1 MARYTGPRC
10 RLCRTE
16 NKRLFL
22 KGDKCKSDKCPINRK
37 RPAPGKEPKARQ
49 KKQSDYA
56 VQLREKQKL
65 KRTYGLMEKQFRLT
79 FEKALRMPGKTGE
92 NLFALLERRLDNMA
106 YRLRFATSR
115 AQARQVVLH
124 GHVLVNGKR
133 VNVPSFIVKPGDLVA
148 IHPSYKTNK
157 VLLAA
162 LAEHGKSGVMPW
174 LSLDPEKAEGRMNLV
189 PQRQDIVDMAEIREQ
204 LVVELYSK

>member
-1 MARYTGPRC
+1 MARYIGPRC

-22 KGDKCKSDKCPINRK
+22 KGDKCKSDKCPVNRK
-37 RPAPGKEPKARQ
+37 RMPPGKDPKTRQ
-49 KKQSDYA
+49 KKQSEYA

-65 KRTYGLMEKQFRLT
+65 KRSYGLLEKQFKLT

-92 NLFALLERRLDNMA
+92 NLFALLERRLDSVV

-115 AQARQVVLH
+115 SQARQVVLH

-133 VNVPSFIVKPGDLVA
+133 VDVPSFIVKPGDTIS
-148 IHPSYKTNK
+148 IHQSYKMNK
-157 VLLAA
+157 VLLAS
-162 LAEHGKSGVMPW
+162 LTEHEKSGVMPW
-174 LSLDPEKAEGRMNLV
+174 LSLDMDKLEGKFNLI
-189 PQRQDIVDMAEIREQ
+189 PQRQDIVDMADIREQ

>member
-22 KGDKCKSDKCPINRK
+22 KGDKCKSDKCPVNRK
-37 RPAPGKEPKARQ
+37 RMAPGKDPKTRQ
-49 KKQSDYA
+49 KKQSEYA

-65 KRTYGLMEKQFRLT
+65 KRSYGLMEKQFRLT
-79 FEKALRMPGKTGE
+79 FDKALRMPGKTGE
-92 NLFALLERRLDNMA
+92 NLFALLERRLDNVA
-106 YRLRFATSR
+106 FRLRFATSR
-115 AQARQVVLH
+115 SQARQVVLH

-133 VNVPSFIVKPGDLVA
+133 VNIPSFVVKPGDV
-148 IHPSYKTNK
+148 ITVHPSYKTNK
-157 VLLAA
+157 VLLAS
-162 LAEHGKSGVMPW
+162 LGERERSGIMPW
-174 LSLDPEKAEGRMNLV
+174 LSLDAEKAEGKFNII
-189 PQRQDIVDMAEIREQ
+189 PQRQDIVDMADIREQ